1 MLMHKE
7 LAESLVKGLLSCSGM
22 LDQSAAEVQ
31 VSADQDFFYQ
41 YRSSVG
47 QMMGS
52 FYYDIL
58 RKIFLQYPELEPDS
72 FKK

>member
-1 MLMHKE
+1 MPKE
-7 LAESLVKGLLSCSGM
+7 LAERLVKGILTCSGM

-31 VSADQDFFYQ
+31 VSADQDFFHR

-47 QMMGS
+47 QVMGS
-52 FYYDIL
+52 FYYDAL
-58 RKIFLQYPELEPDS
+58 RKIFLQYPDLEPAS